1 MYLTA
6 RGEPVSSNGFGEQ
19 TTAVPLRWI
28 LTVTVLFVVGAAAVW
43 SYIIVSRP
51 AAVQQ
56 PTVTPVLLVIAPER
70 TSTTVLD
77 APVTDT
83 PAPLQTPT
91 FPPPPAGSLIKVGSY
106 VQVVN
111 TGGGLRLRYEPNLE
125 SEVNYLALDYEVFV
139 VQKGP
144 READDIT
151 WWFLVAQAD
160 DRRNGW
166 GASNYLQVVR

>member
-1 MYLTA
+1 M
-6 RGEPVSSNGFGEQ
+6 SSTNGFGKK
-19 TTAVPLRWI
+19 TTVVPLRWI
-28 LTVTVLFVVGAAAVW
+28 LIVVVLLAFAAGGVW
-43 SYIIVSRP
+43 SYIVVARP
-51 AAVQQ
+51 AAIQQ
-56 PTVTPVLLVIAPER
+56 PTVTPVLLVITPER
-70 TSTTVLD
+70 TSTSVID
-77 APVTDT
+77 VPISDT

-91 FPPPPAGSLIKVGSY
+91 FPPPPAGSLIKTGSY

-144 READDIT
+144 READGMT
-151 WWFLVAQAD
+151 WWFIVAQAD

>member
-1 MYLTA
+1 M
-6 RGEPVSSNGFGEQ
+6 SSNGFGEQ

-28 LTVTVLFVVGAAAVW
+28 LTVTVLFVFGAAGLW
-43 SYIIVSRP
+43 SYIIVFRP

-56 PTVTPVLLVIAPER
+56 PTVTPVLLVITPER
-70 TSTTVLD
+70 TSTTALD
-77 APVTDT
+77 APITDT
-83 PAPLQTPT
+83 PIPLQTPT
-91 FPPPPAGSLIKVGSY
+91 FPPPPAGSLIKIGSY
-106 VQVVN
+106 IQVVN

-125 SEVNYLALDYEVFV
+125 SDVNYLALDYEVFV

-144 READDIT
+144 READGMT

-160 DRRNGW
+160 DKRNGW

>member
-1 MYLTA
+1 M
-6 RGEPVSSNGFGEQ
+6 SSTNGFSRK
-19 TTAVPLRWI
+19 TTVVPLRWI
-28 LTVTVLFVVGAAAVW
+28 LTFVVVLGLAAAGVW
-43 SYIIVSRP
+43 SYVVVTRP
-51 AAVQQ
+51 AAIQQ
-56 PTVTPVLLVIAPER
+56 PTVTPVLLVVTPER
-70 TSTTVLD
+70 TSTTTIID
-77 APVTDT
+77 MPITDT
-83 PAPLQTPT
+83 PVMLQTPT
-91 FPPPPAGSLIKVGSY
+91 FPPPPAGSLIKTGSY

-144 READDIT
+144 READGMT
-151 WWFLVAQAD
+151 WWFIVAQAD

>member
-1 MYLTA
+1 M
-6 RGEPVSSNGFGEQ
+6 SSTNGFGKK
-19 TTAVPLRWI
+19 TTVVPLRWI
-28 LTVTVLFVVGAAAVW
+28 LIVVVLLAFAAGGVW
-43 SYIIVSRP
+43 SYIVVARP
-51 AAVQQ
+51 AAIQQ
-56 PTVTPVLLVIAPER
+56 PTVTPVLLVITPER
-70 TSTTVLD
+70 TSTTVID
-77 APVTDT
+77 MPISDT
-83 PAPLQTPT
+83 PVPLQTPT
-91 FPPPPAGSLIKVGSY
+91 FPPPPAGSLIKTGSY

-144 READDIT
+144 READGMT
-151 WWFLVAQAD
+151 WWFIVAQAD

>member
-1 MYLTA
+1 M
-6 RGEPVSSNGFGEQ
+6 SSTNGFSRK
-19 TTAVPLRWI
+19 TTVVPLRWI
-28 LTVTVLFVVGAAAVW
+28 LTFVVLLGLAAAGVW
-43 SYIIVSRP
+43 SYIIVTRQ
-51 AAVQQ
+51 AAIQQ
-56 PTVTPVLLVIAPER
+56 PTVTPVLLVVTPER
-70 TSTTVLD
+70 TSTTTIID
-77 APVTDT
+77 MPITDT
-83 PAPLQTPT
+83 PVMLQTPT
-91 FPPPPAGSLIKVGSY
+91 FPPPPVGSLIKTGSY

-144 READDIT
+144 READGMT
-151 WWFLVAQAD
+151 WWFIVAQAD

>member
-1 MYLTA
+1 M
-6 RGEPVSSNGFGEQ
+6 SSTNGFGKK
-19 TTAVPLRWI
+19 TTVVPLRWI
-28 LTVTVLFVVGAAAVW
+28 LIVVVLLAFAAGAVW
-43 SYIIVSRP
+43 SYIAVARP
-51 AAVQQ
+51 AAIQQ
-56 PTVTPVLLVIAPER
+56 PTVTPVLLVITPER
-70 TSTTVLD
+70 TSTTVVD
-77 APVTDT
+77 VPISET

-91 FPPPPAGSLIKVGSY
+91 FPPPPAGSLIKTGSY

-144 READDIT
+144 READGMT
-151 WWFLVAQAD
+151 WWFIVAQAD

-166 GASNYLQVVR
+166 GASNYLQVAR

>member
-1 MYLTA
+1 M
-6 RGEPVSSNGFGEQ
+6 SSNGLGEQ
-19 TTAVPLRWI
+19 STTVPLRWI
-28 LTVTVLFVVGAAAVW
+28 LTVTVLFVFGAVGVW

-56 PTVTPVLLVIAPER
+56 PTVTPILLVITPER
-70 TSTTVLD
+70 KSTTVLD
-77 APVTDT
+77 TPMTDT
-83 PAPLQTPT
+83 PVPLQTPT
-91 FPPPPAGSLIKVGSY
+91 FPPPPAGSLIKTGSY
-106 VQVVN
+106 VQIVN
-111 TGGGLRLRYEPNLE
+111 TGGGLRLRYEPNLI

-144 READDIT
+144 READGMT

>member
-1 MYLTA
+1 M
-6 RGEPVSSNGFGEQ
+6 SSTNGFGKK
-19 TTAVPLRWI
+19 TTVVPLRWI
-28 LTVTVLFVVGAAAVW
+28 LIVVVLLAFAAGGVW
-43 SYIIVSRP
+43 SYIVVARP
-51 AAVQQ
+51 AAIQQ
-56 PTVTPVLLVIAPER
+56 PTVTPVLLVITPER
-70 TSTTVLD
+70 TSTLVID
-77 APVTDT
+77 VPISDT

-91 FPPPPAGSLIKVGSY
+91 FPPPPAGSLIKTGSY

-144 READDIT
+144 READGMT
-151 WWFLVAQAD
+151 WWFIVAQAD

>member
-1 MYLTA
+1 MPST
-6 RGEPVSSNGFGEQ
+6 NGFGKK
-19 TTAVPLRWI
+19 TTVVPLRWI
-28 LTVTVLFVVGAAAVW
+28 LIVVVLLAFAAAGVW
-43 SYIIVSRP
+43 SYIVVARP
-51 AAVQQ
+51 ASIQQ
-56 PTVTPVLLVIAPER
+56 PTVTPVLLVMTPER
-70 TSTTVLD
+70 TSTSVID
-77 APVTDT
+77 VPISDT

-91 FPPPPAGSLIKVGSY
+91 FPPPPAGSLIKTGSY

-144 READDIT
+144 READGMT
-151 WWFLVAQAD
+151 WWFIVAQAD

-166 GASNYLQVVR
+166 GASNYLQVAR

>member
-1 MYLTA
+1 M
-6 RGEPVSSNGFGEQ
+6 SSTNGFGKK
-19 TTAVPLRWI
+19 TTVVPLRWI
-28 LTVTVLFVVGAAAVW
+28 LIVVVLLAFAAGGVW
-43 SYIIVSRP
+43 SYIVVTRP
-51 AAVQQ
+51 AAIQQ
-56 PTVTPVLLVIAPER
+56 PTVTPVLLVITPER
-70 TSTTVLD
+70 TSTTVVD
-77 APVTDT
+77 VPISET

-91 FPPPPAGSLIKVGSY
+91 FPPPPAGSLIKTGSY

-144 READDIT
+144 READGMT
-151 WWFLVAQAD
+151 WWFIVAQAD

>member
-1 MYLTA
+1 M
-6 RGEPVSSNGFGEQ
+6 SSNGLGEQ
-19 TTAVPLRWI
+19 STTVPLRWI
-28 LTVTVLFVVGAAAVW
+28 LTVTVLFVFGAVGVW
-43 SYIIVSRP
+43 SYIVVSRP

-56 PTVTPVLLVIAPER
+56 PTVTPVLLVITPER
-70 TSTTVLD
+70 ESTRLL
-77 APVTDT
+77 DT
-83 PAPLQTPT
+83 PMTDIPVPLQTPT
-91 FPPPPAGSLIKVGSY
+91 FPPPPAGSLIKIGSY

-111 TGGGLRLRYEPNLE
+111 TGGGLRLRYEPSLV

-144 READDIT
+144 READGMT

>member
-1 MYLTA
+1 M
-6 RGEPVSSNGFGEQ
+6 SSTNGFGKK
-19 TTAVPLRWI
+19 TTVVPLRWI
-28 LTVTVLFVVGAAAVW
+28 LIVVVLLAFAAGGVW
-43 SYIIVSRP
+43 SYIVVTRP
-51 AAVQQ
+51 AAIQQ
-56 PTVTPVLLVIAPER
+56 PTVTPVLLVITPER
-70 TSTTVLD
+70 TSTTVVD
-77 APVTDT
+77 VPISET

-91 FPPPPAGSLIKVGSY
+91 FPPPPAGSLIKTGSY

-144 READDIT
+144 READGMT
-151 WWFLVAQAD
+151 WWFIVAQAD

-166 GASNYLQVVR
+166 GASNYLQVAR

>member
-1 MYLTA
+1 M
-6 RGEPVSSNGFGEQ
+6 SSTNGFGKK
-19 TTAVPLRWI
+19 TTVVPLRWI
-28 LTVTVLFVVGAAAVW
+28 LIVVVLLAFAAAGVW
-43 SYIIVSRP
+43 SYIVVARP
-51 AAVQQ
+51 AAIQQ
-56 PTVTPVLLVIAPER
+56 PTVTPVLLVITPER
-70 TSTTVLD
+70 TSTSVID
-77 APVTDT
+77 VPISDT

-91 FPPPPAGSLIKVGSY
+91 FPPPPAGSLIKTGSY

-144 READDIT
+144 READGMT
-151 WWFLVAQAD
+151 WWFIVAQAD

>member
-1 MYLTA
+1 M
-6 RGEPVSSNGFGEQ
+6 SSNGFSEQ

-28 LTVTVLFVVGAAAVW
+28 LTVTVLFVFGAAGVW

-56 PTVTPVLLVIAPER
+56 PTVTPVLLVITPER
-70 TSTTVLD
+70 TSTTALD
-77 APVTDT
+77 APITDT
-83 PAPLQTPT
+83 PIPLQTPT
-91 FPPPPAGSLIKVGSY
+91 FPPPPVGSLIKIGSY
-106 VQVVN
+106 IQVVN

-125 SEVNYLALDYEVFV
+125 SDVNYLALDYEVFV

-144 READDIT
+144 READGMT

-160 DRRNGW
+160 DKRNGW

>member
-1 MYLTA
+1 M
-6 RGEPVSSNGFGEQ
+6 SSNGFGEQ

-28 LTVTVLFVVGAAAVW
+28 LTVTVLFVFGAAGVW

-56 PTVTPVLLVIAPER
+56 PTVTPVLLVITPER
-70 TSTTVLD
+70 TSTTALD
-77 APVTDT
+77 APITDT
-83 PAPLQTPT
+83 PIPLQTPT
-91 FPPPPAGSLIKVGSY
+91 FPPPPVGSLIKIGSY
-106 VQVVN
+106 IQVVN

-125 SEVNYLALDYEVFV
+125 SDVNYLALDYEVFV

-144 READDIT
+144 READGMT

-160 DRRNGW
+160 DKRNGW

>member
-1 MYLTA
+1 
-6 RGEPVSSNGFGEQ
+6 
-19 TTAVPLRWI
+19 
-28 LTVTVLFVVGAAAVW
+28 
-43 SYIIVSRP
+43 
-51 AAVQQ
+51 
-56 PTVTPVLLVIAPER
+56 VTPVLLVITPER
-70 TSTTVLD
+70 TSTSVID
-77 APVTDT
+77 VPISDT

-91 FPPPPAGSLIKVGSY
+91 FPPPPAGSLIKTGSY

-144 READDIT
+144 READGMT
-151 WWFLVAQAD
+151 WWFIVAQAD

>member
-1 MYLTA
+1 M
-6 RGEPVSSNGFGEQ
+6 SSTNGFGKK
-19 TTAVPLRWI
+19 TTVVPLRWI
-28 LTVTVLFVVGAAAVW
+28 LIVVVLLAFAAGGVW
-43 SYIIVSRP
+43 SYIVVTRP
-51 AAVQQ
+51 AAIQQ
-56 PTVTPVLLVIAPER
+56 PTVTPVLLVITPER
-70 TSTTVLD
+70 TSTSVID
-77 APVTDT
+77 VPISDT

-91 FPPPPAGSLIKVGSY
+91 FPPPPVGSLIKTGSY

-144 READDIT
+144 READGMT
-151 WWFLVAQAD
+151 WWFIVAQAD